1 MKYLTIAEEEL
12 MHYIWQLGEV
22 VISDLLSRFPEPKPN
37 YNTISTVVKILERK
51 GYLSHKF
58 QGKNHLYSTLITKE
72 EYSHLLVSNLI
83 SNYFAN
89 EKSKLEHYLKLNYVK
104 NSKSYKKL
112 IDSYSQNLNVDKET
126 QTINRERRV
135 KVIEEL
141 PEPATLIKASP
152 KKSTSKK
159 TNPKKTTTK
168 RVSPKKVNSK
178 SINNEPNTKEFENV
192 DEVGQSNNKIIVKLK
207 SKKDSSNKDASK
219 KDTSKGVISKKEVK
233 FSKKKKKK

>member
-22 VISDLLSRFPEPKPN
+22 VISDLLSKFPEPKPN
-37 YNTISTVVKILERK
+37 YNTISTIVKILERK
-51 GYLSHKF
+51 GYLSHKL

-89 EKSKLEHYLKLNYVK
+89 DKSKLEDYLKLNYVK

-112 IDSYSQNLNVDKET
+112 IDSYSQNLNVDKVT
-126 QTINRERRV
+126 QTINRDRRV

-141 PEPATLIKASP
+141 PEPN
-152 KKSTSKK
+152 TSQK
-159 TNPKKTTTK
+159 TNPK
-168 RVSPKKVNSK
+168 RVSPKKVNTI
-178 SINNEPNTKEFENV
+178 SINNNKITKEFENV
-192 DEVGQSNNKIIVKLK
+192 DEVGQLNNKIIVKLK

-219 KDTSKGVISKKEVK
+219 KDTSKGVISKKDVSKKEVK